1 MDSIKDQF
9 NKMKGVTDNLK
20 KDLPFEQTV
29 PPDKYEAAIKAS
41 QVETD
46 NDKVSDQVHR
56 LVDEHWQENM
66 NRDVY

>member
-29 PPDKYEAAIKAS
+29 PPDKY
-41 QVETD
+41 
-46 NDKVSDQVHR
+46 
-56 LVDEHWQENM
+56 
-66 NRDVY
+66 